1 MKTALITGA
10 ARGIGRAIALELST
24 DHATAVTYNSTPPDA
39 LLAEA
44 PEIYALQAD
53 LSDPATPAQVI
64 EAALARLGRLDVI
77 VNNAGAIAMDDT
89 DTGQN
94 HTVNVAAPMA
104 LLDAALP
111 HLQSGASIINISS
124 VNAVLPA
131 MGASP
136 RPPELVKAFVDMTAL
151 GRTGVPQDIANV
163 VRFLASDSAGFIT
176 GEIITVSGGYRL

>member
-89 DTGQN
+89 DTGIPPPAGTGQSLCGHDSPWPDGRAARHRECGAVPGLGFGGVYHRRN
-94 HTVNVAAPMA
+94 HHRIGRLQVIAHALRAAR
-104 LLDAALP
+104 
-111 HLQSGASIINISS
+111 HHH
-124 VNAVLPA
+124 
-131 MGASP
+131 
-136 RPPELVKAFVDMTAL
+136 R
-151 GRTGVPQDIANV
+151 
-163 VRFLASDSAGFIT
+163 
-176 GEIITVSGGYRL
+176 